1 MSDTARLELGLAA
14 QLGFVTA
21 QSLAAQARPTLG
33 ARLARL
39 VRALAPTP
47 PTPPYVPFDAD
58 AAPPNRA
65 LAPTAINATAPSDT
79 AAPLVL
85 STARAG
91 PINGGVPP
99 SPQTTA
105 PPPRPLAS
113 IAPPVGS
120 GRLGLRVLLLSGGA
134 NTEEGSKEEEGLGA
148 LRGFLKEV
156 TAPYHLHQHPASTG
170 AHLGTSLHP
179 PCTPLAPHLQAPCT
193 HLPAPHARAIGA
205 CTASAPPLHR
215 LCTASAPPLHRLC
228 SGAPA
233 CLRRRRRAACRHRVP
248 RPGPATGDLP
258 AA

>member
-170 AHLGTSLHP
+170 AHLGTLLAPPLHP
-179 PCTPLAPHLQAPCT
+179 PCTPLASPLHPPPRPT
-193 HLPAPHARAIGA
+193 RARHR
-205 CTASAPPLHR
+205 SLHR